1 MNAPLTVFNDFA
13 LQAFV
18 RLYSNVKTGAR
29 SYKTAVMVLYSLL
42 GKKSAHVLLADDDAE
57 DRELFQDVM
66 QDIMPNVKITMAE
79 NGKKLIDLLKDGTV
93 PDIIFLDLNMPLK
106 NGHECLTEIRNNTTW
121 STIPV
126 IIYSTS
132 RNPIDIDAT
141 FKSGANFY
149 FPKPDSFKEFKSIMK
164 KLLEFDVD
172 DFVKGTLR
180 DHYVLDT
187 NRKW

>member
-1 MNAPLTVFNDFA
+1 MHAPINIFNDFA
-13 LQAFV
+13 LRSFV

-29 SYKTAVMVLYSLL
+29 SYRTAVMILYSLL

-57 DRELFQDVM
+57 DRELFQELM
-66 QDIMPNVKITMAE
+66 HEIMPNVKISMAV
-79 NGKKLIDLLKDGTV
+79 NGKNLIDMLNDGTA

-106 NGHECLTEIRNNTTW
+106 NGHECLNEIRNNTAW
-121 STIPV
+121 SAIPV

-132 RNPIDIDAT
+132 RNPNDIEAT

-149 FPKPDSFKEFKSIMK
+149 FPKPDSFRDFKTIMK
-164 KLLEFDVD
+164 RLLDFDVTE
-172 DFVKGTLR
+172 FVQQTQR
-180 DHYVLDT
+180 ERFVLDT